1 MYGMVYGG
9 QRVNNTMTQQ
19 LNYDFTQA
27 PLRNPDYFYPLS
39 LTLDPKEKD
48 NFVHTGLVQ
57 HQSKFVNSGI
67 SLSNVGNADQ
77 YFKNTMKLTN
87 EFLAPLGV
95 KTRRMT
101 LFLGDSGTTSWAI
114 HCDGVR
120 DVNNAPA
127 RLEARLSYYEI
138 ADAPGAIRWWD
149 NLQNQLIVMPGNEYS
164 QERITCMADCAEDI
178 RENKLTWA
186 DIPAPA
192 FSTVTSA
199 PSAILRTDRPHHV
212 IQGPGH
218 RVTVS
223 YQLVFPDGNP
233 TGVWEHIQNNIHKL
247 GV

>member
-1 MYGMVYGG
+1 
-9 QRVNNTMTQQ
+9 MTQQ
-19 LNYDFTQA
+19 LNFDFNQLPT
-27 PLRNPDYFYPLS
+27 RNPDYFYPLS
-39 LTLDPKEKD
+39 LNLDPKEKD
-48 NFVHTGLVQ
+48 NFIHTGLVP
-57 HQSKFVNSGI
+57 HQAKFINSGI

-101 LFLGDSGTTSWAI
+101 LFLSDGGTTSWAI

-120 DVNNAPA
+120 DVNNEPA

-138 ADAPGAIRWWD
+138 AESSGAIRWWD
-149 NLQNQLIVMPGNEYS
+149 NLPNELRVMAGNEYS

-178 RENKLTWA
+178 RNDTLTWD
-186 DIPAPA
+186 DIPQPA
-192 FSTVTSA
+192 FTVVTSA

-212 IQGPGH
+212 VQGPGL

-223 YQLVFPDGNP
+223 YQLVFPNGDP
-233 TGVWEHIQNNIHKL
+233 HGVWDHIQRNIHL
-247 GV
+247 IGV